1 MNLIIAGKFIR
12 IKNKIY
18 LQINTR
24 IKNLI
29 TELIKITIKLLI
41 LMKITSRK

>member
-1 MNLIIAGKFIR
+1 MNLIIPGKFIR